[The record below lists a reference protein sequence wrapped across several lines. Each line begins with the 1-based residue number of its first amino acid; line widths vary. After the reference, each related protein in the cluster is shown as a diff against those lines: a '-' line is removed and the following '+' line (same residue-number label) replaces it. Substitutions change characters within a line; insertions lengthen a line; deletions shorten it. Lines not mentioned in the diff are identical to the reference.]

1 MADLWTV
8 VQRESEE
15 IWPAFLKLSPH
26 YLQRLPQATAGH
38 WATAGWGGGAW
49 GCTVLTVIPYGEDS
63 APCFGQQVSQ
73 TPCVFSCMNLK
84 ANLF

>member
-8 VQRESEE
+8 AQRESEE

-26 YLQRLPQATAGH
+26 YLQHLPQATAGH
-38 WATAGWGGGAW
+38 WATAGSGGAW

-63 APCFGQQVSQ
+63 APCLKGQQVSQ
-73 TPCVFSCMNLK
+73 TPHVFSCMNLK